1 MAASNNDRRRRVRA
15 IRLNIF
21 AMIASFLRLFDKPTR
36 VLIVS
41 CVVFT
46 VASLCV
52 IVPKGPSAFMD
63 GQSSTSIAQ
72 AGGSSSAAARSAAS
86 SGSSSRTKHALAVP
100 AAVDDGS
107 DNPSWMLP
115 SGGDYV
121 DLSQVDDLNI
131 RVSIADQ
138 KVYVKSGDTVVYTMI
153 CSTGMDGSTPTGSYT
168 VQNRGEDFFNS
179 EENMGAR
186 YWVSWANYGE
196 YLFHTVPTDQDGEYI
211 VAEAEKLGVPA
222 SHGCVRLSVADAKWL
237 YEQLPGGTPVVI
249 E

>member
-1 MAASNNDRRRRVRA
+1 MTASNNDRRRRA
-15 IRLNIF
+15 HALRLNIF
-21 AMIASFLRLFDKPTR
+21 AMVASFLRLFDKPTR

-41 CVVFT
+41 CVVFA

-63 GQSSTSIAQ
+63 DQSVTPIMRADG
-72 AGGSSSAAARSAAS
+72 ASAAS
-86 SGSSSRTKHALAVP
+86 SDATTASKSATKHASAVP
-100 AAVDDGS
+100 AAVSDGS
-107 DNPSWMLP
+107 GNPAWMLP

-121 DLSQVDDLNI
+121 DLAQVDDLNI

-138 KVYVKSGDTVVYTMI
+138 KVYVKSGDTVVYTMT

-168 VQNRGEDFFNS
+168 VQNRGEDFFND
-179 EENMGAR
+179 EENMGAK

-196 YLFHTVPTDQDGEYI
+196 YLFHTVPTDSNGEYI
-211 VAEAEKLGVPA
+211 VSEAEKLGAPA
-222 SHGCVRLSVADAKWL
+222 SHGCVRLTVADAKWL